1 MKSLSKKFVFPRRTP
16 ITTRDAEPTTVE
28 ASSALRATGVGQNA
42 PGDDSLA
49 ETPAEP
55 SSSVG
60 LSSYRTS
67 EVDSMSGEANMGDSD
82 AGISPLI
89 AEGSSQG
96 KGKSRATEGDTI
108 AEDRSY
114 SSAPESSRQKGKGKK
129 RETTL
134 DRQGWSEDNEF
145 QSYPSTPGSSSSS
158 AIQEPTVVLQSTA
171 LVPATQPPENPY
183 PFPPWY
189 PESAHFVRQWW
200 PTLPGVPRLSCT
212 VVLLAAHDPD
222 THHTRFVLAQHYFRV
237 PITYDSVPGTAKLG
251 SNMEDDDEM
260 LHLCYVS
267 TPFEVVCVLD
277 SLADNGNEDTGDRP
291 RPLVAVDFGHAV
303 WVEFADEPG
312 GVNGVDP
319 SRLGANPHSNPAD
332 DTTST
337 DSDEGDDSDAGGDA
351 SGDRLQNGSTSQ
363 GPGTP
368 TTNPPDHRDAATV
381 SDSRRHRPM
390 CLRFVTFPPVYTAY
404 DKAAKRRKTREE
416 AVVRTLDIPQELD
429 LHDVETI
436 NIDQSQGAVILSV
449 KEGKIFIL
457 RYE

>member
-1 MKSLSKKFVFPRRTP
+1 M
-16 ITTRDAEPTTVE
+16 EPTTVE
-28 ASSALRATGVGQNA
+28 APFALRRISVGQNA
-42 PGDDSLA
+42 PGGDSLA
-49 ETPAEP
+49 ETTAEP

-60 LSSYRTS
+60 PSGYRTS
-67 EVDSMSGEANMGDSD
+67 EVDIISGGASMGNTD
-82 AGISPLI
+82 AEISPLI
-89 AEGSSQG
+89 AEGSSKG
-96 KGKSRATEGDTI
+96 KGKSRATEGDTT
-108 AEDRSY
+108 AEDKSY
-114 SSAPESSRQKGKGKK
+114 SSAPESSLQKGKGKK

-134 DRQGWSEDNEF
+134 DSQECSEDNEI
-145 QSYPSTPGSSSSS
+145 QSHPSTPASSSTSE
-158 AIQEPTVVLQSTA
+158 IQEPTDVLQTTA
-171 LVPATQPPENPY
+171 FVPTTQSPDNPY

-222 THHTRFVLAQHYFRV
+222 THRTRFVLAQHYFRV
-237 PITYDSVPGTAKLG
+237 PITHDTAPDSAKPG
-251 SNMEDDDEM
+251 SNMDDDDEM

-277 SLADNGNEDTGDRP
+277 GSADNGEEDAGDRP

-303 WVEFADEPG
+303 WVEYADEPG
-312 GVNGVDP
+312 GVGA
-319 SRLGANPHSNPAD
+319 SRLVANPYPNPAD
-332 DTTST
+332 NTTST
-337 DSDEGDDSDAGGDA
+337 DSDEGDDSDAGGGA
-351 SGDRLQNGSTSQ
+351 SGSLFEGLPNGSTSH

-368 TTNPPDHRDAATV
+368 TTNTPDRDSTIF
-381 SDSRRHRPM
+381 DPRRHRIVPK

-404 DKAAKRRKTREE
+404 DKAAKHRKMREE

-429 LHDVETI
+429 LDGVETI

-457 RYE
+457 HYE